1 MSHATIALVSMLK
14 ITVYSLFD
22 LHIAQAE
29 SEYLEQVTGERG
41 KRFMSKQIHYSDE
54 PIGDIRLVADFL
66 PSPKELALRDDQTK
80 ITISLSTESV
90 VFFKQA
96 AKKHHTQYQKMIRE
110 LLDDY
115 VARHKA

>member
-1 MSHATIALVSMLK
+1 MNGMK
-14 ITVYSLFD
+14 NRKKKD
-22 LHIAQAE
+22 
-29 SEYLEQVTGERG
+29 
-41 KRFMSKQIHYSDE
+41 
-54 PIGDIRLVADFL
+54 PIGDIKLVADFL

-96 AKKHHTQYQKMIRE
+96 AKKHNTQYQKMIRE